1 MIINLNLENKKIIV
15 IGGGSEAEKRIK
27 SLLNEKCEIT
37 VISDSISETISKL
50 VKTKEVKLKKQKIE
64 NIKFISELKP
74 SLIITTTDDKKI
86 NQKIINYAKK
96 KKIIAYSSD
105 NPEDSD
111 FSNAAII
118 DFEKMIQ
125 IAIFTGGQS
134 PVMSKKIKSKA
145 ENVLKKVISK
155 EDIIQIKI
163 QKISRK
169 LAKEIIP
176 TQLERKE
183 CLKSIMNDN
192 HIDQLIKD
200 GQIKKAEKR
209 AIEILKTWK

>member
-15 IGGGSEAEKRIK
+15 IGGGREAEKRIK
-27 SLLNEKCEIT
+27 SLLNEKCEII
-37 VISDSISETISKL
+37 VISDSINESISKL
-50 VKTKEVKLKKQKIE
+50 VKTNQVKLKKQKIE

-74 SLIITTTDDKKI
+74 SLIITTTNDKKI

-134 PVMSKKIKSKA
+134 PAMSKKIKTKS
-145 ENVLKKVISK
+145 ENALKKVILK

-183 CLKSIMNDN
+183 CLRSIINDN

-209 AIEILKTWK
+209 ATEIIKKWK

>member
-27 SLLNEKCEIT
+27 SLLNEKCEII
-37 VISDSISETISKL
+37 VISDSINGSISKL
-50 VKTKEVKLKKQKIE
+50 VKTKQVKLKKQKIE
-64 NIKFISELKP
+64 NMKFISELKP
-74 SLIITTTDDKKI
+74 SLIITTTNDKKI

-134 PVMSKKIKSKA
+134 PAMSKKIKTKA
-145 ENVLKKVISK
+145 ENALKKVILK

-183 CLKSIMNDN
+183 CLRSIMNDN

-209 AIEILKTWK
+209 AIEIIKKWK

>member
-134 PVMSKKIKSKA
+134 PAMSKKIKTKA
-145 ENVLKKVISK
+145 ENALKKVILK

-169 LAKEIIP
+169 LAKEIIL

-183 CLKSIMNDN
+183 CLRSIMNDN

-209 AIEILKTWK
+209 AIEIIKKWK

>member
-37 VISDSISETISKL
+37 VISDSINETISKL
-50 VKTKEVKLKKQKIE
+50 VKTKQVKLKKQKIE
-64 NIKFISELKP
+64 NMKFISELKP
-74 SLIITTTDDKKI
+74 SLIITTTNDKKI

-125 IAIFTGGQS
+125 ITIFTGGQS
-134 PVMSKKIKSKA
+134 PVMSKKIKLKA

-169 LAKEIIP
+169 LAKEIIL

-183 CLKSIMNDN
+183 CLRSIMNDN

>member
-37 VISDSISETISKL
+37 IISDSINEAISKL
-50 VKTKEVKLKKQKIE
+50 VKTKQVKLKKQKIE

-183 CLKSIMNDN
+183 CLKNIMNDN